1 MTRNERIR
9 IIRQHFSLSQRAF
22 GEKIGISSPSVAR
35 LESGENNPSEQTI
48 RAICSEFSVRRDWLE
63 SGEEP
68 MLFQRDDDDEL
79 IDTILSDST
88 DFVRAVIRGIT
99 RTPGGWE
106 KLREMMLAIQQELN
120 AQKKEPEE

>member
-1 MTRNERIR
+1 MTLGDRIKVVR
-9 IIRQHFSLSQRAF
+9 KHFSLNQSDF
-22 GEKIGISSPSVAR
+22 GKKIGIGIAAVSK
-35 LESGENNPSEQTI
+35 LESGDNNPSEQTI
-48 RAICSEFSVRRDWLE
+48 RAICSEFCVRRDWLE

-68 MLFQRDDDDEL
+68 MLFERGEDDEL
-79 IDTILSDST
+79 IDTILSEST

-106 KLREMMLAIQQELN
+106 KLREMMLAIQQELD

>member
-68 MLFQRDDDDEL
+68 MLFQRDEDDEL

>member
-1 MTRNERIR
+1 MTIGERIK
-9 IIRQHFSLSQRAF
+9 IIRKHFGLKQGDFSIR
-22 GEKIGISSPSVAR
+22 IGISVSAVSM
-35 LESGENNPSEQTI
+35 LESGKNSPSEQTI

-68 MLFQRDDDDEL
+68 MLFQRDEDDEL

-106 KLREMMLAIQQELN
+106 KLREMMLAIQQELD

>member
-1 MTRNERIR
+1 MSINDRIKF
-9 IIRQHFSLSQRAF
+9 IRKHFSLNQSDF
-22 GEKIGISSPSVAR
+22 GRKIGVGVSAVSK

-68 MLFQRDDDDEL
+68 MLFERDEDDL
-79 IDTILSDST
+79 IIDTILADED
-88 DFVRAVIRGIT
+88 DFVRAVLKGIAK
-99 RTPGGWE
+99 TPGGWE
-106 KLREMMLAIQQELN
+106 KMRQIFTAIHQELD

>member
-68 MLFQRDDDDEL
+68 MLFERDEDDL
-79 IDTILSDST
+79 IIDTILADED
-88 DFVRAVIRGIT
+88 DFVRAVLKGIAKP
-99 RTPGGWE
+99 PGGWE
-106 KLREMMLAIQQELN
+106 QMRQIFTAIQQELD

>member
-68 MLFQRDDDDEL
+68 MLFERDEDDL
-79 IDTILSDST
+79 IIDTILADED
-88 DFVRAVIRGIT
+88 DFVRAVLKGIAK
-99 RTPGGWE
+99 TPGGWE
-106 KLREMMLAIQQELN
+106 KMRQIFTAIQQELD